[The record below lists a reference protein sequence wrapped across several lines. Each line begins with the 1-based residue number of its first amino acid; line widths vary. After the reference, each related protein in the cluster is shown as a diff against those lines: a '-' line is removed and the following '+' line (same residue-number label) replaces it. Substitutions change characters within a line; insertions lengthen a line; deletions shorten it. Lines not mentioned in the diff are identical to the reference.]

1 MVVSLLHTSP
11 LKKAP
16 ALHEYRLLCLFPV
29 TSQPIDVQSVSGRF
43 CYCFNVLA
51 LSELIA
57 TRYLIY
63 PPPPPYDDRE
73 QLLADMGVALHSDR
87 GAVGVFS
94 PKKVGHT
101 SDSIAVLAPHV
112 VHLLS
117 SRPPTWLT

>member
-1 MVVSLLHTSP
+1 MGIVCSACILLLVNQLMYKVSLVD
-11 LKKAP
+11 
-16 ALHEYRLLCLFPV
+16 FV
-29 TSQPIDVQSVSGRF
+29 TV
-43 CYCFNVLA
+43 
-51 LSELIA
+51 
-57 TRYLIY
+57 LIY
-63 PPPPPYDDRE
+63 LACLNLLLLVASSTPLPPPSPPPPPYDDRE

-101 SDSIAVLAPHV
+101 SGSIAVLVPHV